1 MTSFMRASLALCTII
16 LLFGCADRA
25 EVPQQAEPF
34 TRPCLG
40 DERVARRCY
49 NNRSIDNSSG
59 FGIAGDFG
67 LLMLPVAL
75 LVAGYNTAT
84 APSRAD
90 QAAARRVI
98 QDETRA
104 R

>member
-1 MTSFMRASLALCTII
+1 MIRPVRITLVFSAMISLS
-16 LLFGCADRA
+16 GCADRA

-40 DERVARRCY
+40 DERIERRCY
-49 NNRSIDNSSG
+49 NNRSLDNSSG
-59 FGIAGDFG
+59 FGLTGELA
-67 LLMLPVAL
+67 LLALPVAL

-90 QAAARRVI
+90 REAARRVI

>member
-1 MTSFMRASLALCTII
+1 MTSFVRTSLALCAIV
-16 LLFGCADRA
+16 LFFGCADRA

-40 DERVARRCY
+40 DERIEQKCY
-49 NNRSIDNSSG
+49 NNRSLDNSSG
-59 FGIAGDFG
+59 FGLAGGFG
-67 LLMLPVAL
+67 LLALPVAL

>member
-1 MTSFMRASLALCTII
+1 MTSFVRTSLALCAIV
-16 LLFGCADRA
+16 LFFGCADRA

-40 DERVARRCY
+40 DERVERRCY
-49 NNRSIDNSSG
+49 NNRSLDNSSG
-59 FGIAGDFG
+59 FGIAGNFG
-67 LLMLPVAL
+67 LLALPVAL

-90 QAAARRVI
+90 REAARRVI

>member
-1 MTSFMRASLALCTII
+1 MISPMRLSLVFLAMISLS
-16 LLFGCADRA
+16 GCADRA

-40 DERVARRCY
+40 DERVERRCY
-49 NNRSIDNSSG
+49 NNRSLDNSSG
-59 FGIAGDFG
+59 FGLTGELA
-67 LLMLPVAL
+67 LLALPVAL

-90 QAAARRVI
+90 REAARRVI
-98 QDETRA
+98 QDETRT

>member
-1 MTSFMRASLALCTII
+1 MSSFVKASLVLCAFMQ
-16 LLFGCADRA
+16 LLGCADP
-25 EVPQQAEPF
+25 VVMPQGTGRH
-34 TRPCLG
+34 TRPCIG
-40 DERVARRCY
+40 DERFDLRCDDDSRRM
-49 NNRSIDNSSG
+49 NSGAGS
-59 FGIAGDFG
+59 FGVLG
-67 LLMLPVAL
+67 LPVAL
-75 LVAGYNTAT
+75 LAAVYYNAS

>member
-1 MTSFMRASLALCTII
+1 MTSFVRTSLALCTIM

-25 EVPQQAEPF
+25 EVSQQAESF
-34 TRPCLG
+34 TRPFLG
-40 DERVARRCY
+40 DERVERRCH
-49 NNRSIDNSSG
+49 NNRSLDNSSG
-59 FGIAGDFG
+59 FGLAGDFG
-67 LLMLPVAL
+67 LLMLPVAI
-75 LVAGYNTAT
+75 LVASYNTAT

-90 QAAARRVI
+90 REAARRVI